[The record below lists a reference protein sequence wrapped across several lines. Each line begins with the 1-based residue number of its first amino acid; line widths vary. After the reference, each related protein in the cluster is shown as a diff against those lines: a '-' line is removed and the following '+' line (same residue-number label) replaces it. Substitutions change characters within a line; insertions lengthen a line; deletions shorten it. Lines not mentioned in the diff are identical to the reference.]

1 MLDLNQVDQAAAVMA
16 LLVMGYLQLL
26 VEQIPEVAVV
36 VAILMVLVMLV
47 AVLLVDQAS

>member
-26 VEQIPEVAVV
+26 VEQEETA
-36 VAILMVLVMLV
+36 VLVELQEMV
-47 AVLLVDQAS
+47 VE